1 MDAGLVIICFAG
13 IAAIIGMICTIVSMF
28 QKEDMVI
35 ERYESKDTR
44 YLIKQEPDEYD
55 VVIIDDDT

>member
-13 IAAIIGMICTIVSMF
+13 IAAIIGMISTIVSMF